1 MKVLILNSG
10 MGSRMD
16 SLTKT
21 QPKCMTNLPT
31 GQTILSRQIK
41 LLQDAGL
48 KDIVITTGYYDDVLT
63 DYCRELD
70 SSVNFTFVNNP
81 KYKETNY
88 IYSIYCAGQLLDD
101 DLIMIHGDLIF
112 DENAL
117 AAVIGN
123 QVSCVVADAG
133 IPLPEKDFKA
143 VIRNDRVEKIGVE
156 FFDSAVASQP
166 LYKLLRKD
174 WNLWLSEIVRFCE
187 IGNVKVYA
195 EKALNNVLDKIFL
208 QPIYP
213 AGLCREVDTPRDL
226 EEVSALLNR

>member
-48 KDIVITTGYYDDVLT
+48 KDIVITTGYYDNVLV

-81 KYKETNY
+81 KYQETNY
-88 IYSIYCAGQLLDD
+88 IYSIYCARHLLED

-112 DENAL
+112 DEKAL
-117 AAVIGN
+117 SAVIEN
-123 QVSCVVADAG
+123 KVSCVVTDPEV
-133 IPLPEKDFKA
+133 PLPEKDFKA
-143 VIRNDRVEKIGVE
+143 VVSENRVKKIGVE

-166 LYKLLRKD
+166 LYKFLKKD
-174 WNLWLSEIVRFCE
+174 WELWLSEIVHFCE
-187 IGNVKVYA
+187 NGNVRVYA

-213 AGLCREVDTPRDL
+213 AGLCREVDTPQDL